1 MARIGD
7 GSLLARPPTAPKA
20 RTGPAGASRST
31 RSRRYGLTSVVISLA
46 PSCNRRG
53 RFFDARASSIESIS
67 FNKVLSPASF
77 AIRINHSGGPRSVA
91 WATPAAGDFAMFQ
104 SLEQFVR
111 DESGA
116 TAIEYGLIASLIAVV
131 IIGALSNVGNKL
143 TITFTKVA
151 GNLH

>member
-1 MARIGD
+1 MIS
-7 GSLLARPPTAPKA
+7 SL
-20 RTGPAGASRST
+20 GP
-31 RSRRYGLTSVVISLA
+31 
-46 PSCNRRG
+46 
-53 RFFDARASSIESIS
+53 
-67 FNKVLSPASF
+67 
-77 AIRINHSGGPRSVA
+77 
-91 WATPAAGDFAMFQ
+91 PAAGDFAMFQ
-104 SLEQFVR
+104 SLKKFVR